1 MEGMP
6 PPLFISSAKS
16 NEDAPFAVS
25 EGEDTD
31 DCRRSVLSRL
41 ASSFSFRR
49 LLFSRLDNVDCDG
62 DFNLDHNDK
71 DVLVLVVVAVVLP
84 NVGGHEGKVR
94 KRENKRFDVGSWGR
108 WEERGV
114 PAGAPLLLLF
124 AVVMLLLFF
133 ILSLLVR

>member
-62 DFNLDHNDK
+62 DFNLDHSDT
-71 DVLVLVVVAVVLP
+71 DVLVVVVVVLP
-84 NVGGHEGKVR
+84 ITDGHDGKVR
-94 KRENKRFDVGSWGR
+94 KRENKRFGERSWGG

-114 PAGAPLLLLF
+114 PAGVPLLLLF

>member
-1 MEGMP
+1 MP
-6 PPLFISSAKS
+6 PPLFISSAK
-16 NEDAPFAVS
+16 DAPAIAS
-25 EGEDTD
+25 EGDDTV

-41 ASSFSFRR
+41 ASSFSLRR

-62 DFNLDHNDK
+62 DFNLDHSDT

-84 NVGGHEGKVR
+84 ITDGHEGKVR
-94 KRENKRFDVGSWGR
+94 KRENKRFGERSWGG

-114 PAGAPLLLLF
+114 PAGVPLLLLF
-124 AVVMLLLFF
+124 AVVVLLLFF